1 MDGVGQLD
9 DGANALLDGIV
20 QLDDGAN
27 ALFDGATALDD
38 GMAALRDGIALLDE
52 EAIQKLIDFIND
64 DYRTIS
70 DRAEAMLDLMNDYP
84 SYSGKS
90 EGMTGV
96 TAFVIHT
103 EAVEAPEE
111 DEGE

>member
-1 MDGVGQLD
+1 MEREKT
-9 DGANALLDGIV
+9 I
-20 QLDDGAN
+20 
-27 ALFDGATALDD
+27 
-38 GMAALRDGIALLDE
+38 AAYTLGCKVNQYD
-52 EAIQKLIDFIND
+52 
-64 DYRTIS
+64 T
-70 DRAEAMLDLMNDYP
+70 EAMLDLMNDYP

-111 DEGE
+111 DEGEKF